1 MTQSTYSFVKEI
13 FHVMKKSY
21 SEDEAWRVLNLVS
34 LWCRDPRLFKE
45 NILKMSA
52 EVLCILKAHD
62 RSKMT
67 DDLGMILPERSQD
80 FLKALSFFVRE
91 KHPQE
96 QMRA

>member
-1 MTQSTYSFVKEI
+1 MTQSTYTFVKEI
-13 FHVMKKSY
+13 FQAMKESY

-34 LWCRDPRLFKE
+34 LWCRNPRLFKE

-52 EVLCILKAHD
+52 EVLCTLKAHD
-62 RSKMT
+62 RSGMT

-80 FLKALSFFVRE
+80 FLKALSVFARE
-91 KHPQE
+91 QRSQE